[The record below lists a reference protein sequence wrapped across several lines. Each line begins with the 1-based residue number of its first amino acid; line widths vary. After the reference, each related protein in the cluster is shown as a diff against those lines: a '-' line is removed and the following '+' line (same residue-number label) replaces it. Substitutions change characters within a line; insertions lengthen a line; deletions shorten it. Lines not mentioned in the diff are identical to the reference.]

1 MKCADLGIFNIFTRQ
16 QKLRGYAIAGFV
28 ARKARKIRVF
38 GLNHQ
43 SISNRFQIQSLAG
56 TLGLK
61 IIYLL
66 LSFLSNILLARYL
79 KSSDY
84 GNYAYTIAWLGL
96 LNIISVLGLP
106 LIIVREIAIY
116 RMRSQWDLIRGFL
129 FRLNR
134 VVLLVSVA
142 LSSMVAIAA
151 LYFGM
156 LANESIYSIL
166 SIAAISIPFTALTSL
181 RQSAMQGLNKVVT
194 GQLPELLIRPLLFT
208 VFITIL
214 GSLFSA
220 QFSAKNAIIL
230 HVVSTVC
237 AFFFGFFL
245 LIRVLPKSSE
255 IKEVKYGWREWISG
269 GFPLTIATLINFVH
283 LRIDTLML
291 GAFLGMQSVAF
302 YAVASRSA
310 ELVALPLAIA
320 RPLLMPIFSSLSA
333 KQNYQK
339 LESAIAKT
347 SILLFLSSLPIAIL
361 LFLCGRY
368 FLLLFG
374 ADFKMSYTALL
385 ILTVGQL
392 MNASLGWMSQVS
404 IAIENEKII
413 AIVYGLSSLCNLL
426 MNLFL
431 IPRYGLEGAAIAN
444 CSSLVL
450 SRCSLL
456 FSVRRL
462 IQSKSSLEGDE

>member
-1 MKCADLGIFNIFTRQ
+1 LTS
-16 QKLRGYAIAGFV
+16 
-28 ARKARKIRVF
+28 
-38 GLNHQ
+38 H
-43 SISNRFQIQSLAG
+43 RFQIQTLAG

-61 IIYLL
+61 VVYLL
-66 LSFLSNILLARYL
+66 LSFATNVLLTRYL
-79 KSSDY
+79 KSSEY

-96 LNIISVLGLP
+96 LNIVSVLGLP

-116 RMRSQWDLIRGFL
+116 RTRSQWDFIRGFL
-129 FRLNR
+129 LRLNR

-142 LSSMVAIAA
+142 LSSVVAIAA
-151 LYFGM
+151 WCFGM
-156 LANESIYSIL
+156 MANASTYSIL

-181 RQSAMQGLNKVVT
+181 RQSAMQGLNQVVA

-208 VFITIL
+208 IFVVIL
-214 GSLFSA
+214 GSLFPA
-220 QFSAKNAIIL
+220 GFSAKNAIGL
-230 HVVSTVC
+230 HVASTIF
-237 AFFFGFFL
+237 AFFFGIVL

-347 SILLFLSSLPIAIL
+347 AILLFLLSLPIAIL
-361 LFLCGRY
+361 LFFFGRY

-374 ADFKMSYTALL
+374 AEFQISYTALL
-385 ILTVGQL
+385 ILTAGQL

-404 IAIENEKII
+404 IAIENERII
-413 AIVYGLSSLCNLL
+413 AIIYGFSSLCNLF
-426 MNLFL
+426 MNLLL

-450 SRCSLL
+450 SRCSIL

-462 IQSKSSLEGDE
+462 IQAKSSLEGNE